1 MGKKVYSDEFKRS
14 SVEMV
19 LGQGCTMTSVAK
31 RLGVNYHTVRE
42 WVQAAKSAAPRSLI
56 PEGLSP
62 EQRVRELEKEN
73 ARLRMERDILK
84 KATAF
89 FAKEHP

>member
-1 MGKKVYSDEFKRS
+1 MARKTYSEEFKAGAVR
-14 SVEMV
+14 MV
-19 LGQGCTMTSVAK
+19 IQERATASSVAK

-42 WVQAAKSAAPRSLI
+42 WVQAAWSAAPASLI
-56 PEGLSP
+56 PKDLPLE
-62 EQRVRELEKEN
+62 ERVRELEKEN
-73 ARLRMERDILK
+73 ARLRMEREILK